1 MPQNVVTK
9 KRVALDRMALLLDL
23 GNGAEAVVRYAASL
37 ARCYGSEITLVHA
50 SDSEAYLYVPGEPLP
65 VWPES
70 DESVRQSA
78 STQAD
83 SLIEK
88 LQVEDV
94 VKGVL
99 ISDLK
104 IADLLEDVEADH
116 PDLLLIAPHGRRGI
130 RKLLA
135 GSVTEQV
142 FRRSQWPIL
151 VLPPACVEGV
161 RQEQAGL
168 RRILFATDR
177 SPQAAVALN
186 YAAGLAEDHG
196 SELRI
201 LYAERDEKYDFTFD
215 RLMAL
220 QKLEDWLHEQKVE
233 ASDALDH
240 ADCVVRFGEPWQQI
254 SDCAQEWS
262 ADMIVMGARGMGAA
276 AGLASHFVGGTAYE
290 VACSAPCPVLM
301 VPEGVVNTM

>member
-9 KRVALDRMALLLDL
+9 RRVELDRMALLLDL
-23 GNGAEAVVRYAASL
+23 GSGAEAVMRYAALL
-37 ARCYGSEITLVHA
+37 ARCYGSEIMLVHA
-50 SDSEAYLYVPGEPLP
+50 CETEAYLYVPGEPLP

-70 DESVRQSA
+70 DESVLQSA
-78 STQAD
+78 RKQAD

-88 LQVEDV
+88 LQVKDV

-99 ISDLK
+99 ISDSRLP
-104 IADLLEDVEADH
+104 DLLEDLETRH
-116 PDLLLIAPHGRRGI
+116 PNLLLMAPHGRKGI
-130 RKLLA
+130 RKVLA

-151 VLPPACVEGV
+151 VLPPACVESV
-161 RQEQAGL
+161 REEQADL
-168 RRILFATDR
+168 KRILYATDC

-201 LYAERDEKYDFTFD
+201 LYAEPDEKYDFTFD
-215 RLMAL
+215 RLIEL
-220 QKLEDWLHEQKVE
+220 QRLEDWLHEQKVE
-233 ASDALDH
+233 ASDALNH
-240 ADCVVRFGEPWQQI
+240 ADCVVRFGEPWKQI
-254 SDCAQEWS
+254 SDCAHEWS

-276 AGLASHFVGGTAYE
+276 AGLASHFVGGTAYQ

-301 VPEGVVNTM
+301 VPEGVVNSM